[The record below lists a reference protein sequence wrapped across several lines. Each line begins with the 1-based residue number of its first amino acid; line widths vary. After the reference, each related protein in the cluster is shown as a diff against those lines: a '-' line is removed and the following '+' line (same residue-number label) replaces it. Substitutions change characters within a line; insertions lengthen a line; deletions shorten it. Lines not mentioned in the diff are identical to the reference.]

1 MDMLFLVMVAFLAF
15 GNGANDNF
23 KGFATVWGSG
33 TLDYRHALT
42 LATIAT
48 VAGSIASLFLA
59 EGLVK
64 QFSGRGLVSDAIAS
78 SPWFIQSVA
87 AGASVTILLATR
99 AGLPVSTTHALIGGL
114 VGAGFA
120 AAPGA
125 VQLGRLGSGFFL
137 PLLLSP
143 LLAAALGL
151 LAYRALRGRRPKP
164 DCLCVVPAPLPP
176 AAAPAPAHV
185 AAMQMRPA
193 LVLGDKEECAATV
206 PAAARLDLGKGAR
219 LVHLMSASLIC
230 FARGVNDT
238 PKLAALL
245 LAAGVAG
252 IRDAVF
258 VIAVAMALGG
268 LLYARRVA
276 ETMSQRLS
284 RMDDT
289 QGITANLITAGLVLL
304 ASKFS
309 LPVSTTHVSVGAIA
323 GVGASAATLDRGT
336 LRNVL
341 LSWLVTLPLAGLI
354 AYLAA
359 QLM

>member
-1 MDMLFLVMVAFLAF
+1 MDYIFLVMVGFLAF

-33 TLDYRHALT
+33 TLSYRYALG

-48 VAGSIASLFLA
+48 VAGGFASLLLA
-59 EGLVK
+59 DGLVK

-78 SPWFIQSVA
+78 APWFIQSVA
-87 AGASVTILLATR
+87 AGASITILIATR

-120 AAPGA
+120 AESGA
-125 VQLGRLGSGFFL
+125 VHLSRLGTAFFL
-137 PLLLSP
+137 PLLVSP
-143 LLAAALGL
+143 MLAAALGL
-151 LAYRALRGRRPKP
+151 LAYRALSSRKPKK
-164 DCLCVVPAPLPP
+164 DCLCLVELPAQKLATGTNAGCAPLQIK
-176 AAAPAPAHV
+176 HT
-185 AAMQMRPA
+185 
-193 LVLGDKEECAATV
+193 LILGDQRECDSVKASVAS
-206 PAAARLDLGKGAR
+206 LKLGDSGH
-219 LVHLMSASLIC
+219 LVHVTSATLIC

-252 IRDAVF
+252 VQESVF
-258 VIAVAMALGG
+258 LIVLAMAAGG

-284 RMDDT
+284 HMDNT
-289 QGITANLITAGLVLL
+289 QGITANLITAAMVLL

-323 GVGASAATLDRGT
+323 EVGASAATLDRKM
-336 LRNVL
+336 LRNIL
-341 LSWLVTLPLAGLI
+341 LSWVVTLPLAALI
-354 AYLAA
+354 AFVVA
-359 QLM
+359 QTA